1 MARLGTLLLC
11 AALAG
16 ACSPDGGGGRPG
28 RDAGIVGRDGAIP
41 GRDGSLPTGPCIPP
55 GSAADCG
62 TDREAALRN
71 SDSDRDGLSDYE
83 EFCTYST
90 DACSIDSDGDG
101 ITDLGEV
108 RGSMTDPL
116 DPSSTIPADDFF
128 IVLPFNG
135 PDRPLRTLAFGT
147 SINRADVYFLIDTTG
162 SMGDPIANVRTSL
175 TTIAAALAERI
186 PDVQM
191 GVGQFKDLPF
201 SPYGDDGSFL
211 GSADTAYENMQIITG
226 NVPSVQSALGGLV
239 ASGGADLPESHVVA
253 LFHTA
258 LTMGARY
265 SHSGGAWTLPP
276 ADCPAIP
283 DDPAPRIG
291 YPCFRPG
298 ALPIV
303 VMVTDIDMH
312 NGPGNAHPYAGVSP
326 TPPSFD
332 IAMSA
337 VNSIGARFI
346 GVAVDG
352 TGGDVARARAHLEA
366 AARATGTIDSATGQP
381 LVLNASGGAV
391 SESIIDAIGT
401 LVGGVVQ
408 DVSTRLANVPGNPGD
423 TDATRFIKR
432 VTPVEGYREGIPGAG
447 YASKDET
454 TFYQVIPG
462 TRVEFEVEFYN
473 DFRVPE
479 TEAAEIHRARII
491 VIGNGVAELDARE
504 VYIIVPPDGGVILI

>member
-71 SDSDRDGLSDYE
+71 SDSDRDGLTDYE
-83 EFCTYST
+83 EFCVYST

-162 SMGDPIANVRTSL
+162 SMGTPIANVTSSL
-175 TTIAAALAERI
+175 TTIASALAERI

-191 GVGQFKDLPF
+191 GVGQFRDFPF
-201 SPYGDDGSFL
+201 GSGFGAY
-211 GSADTAYENMQIITG
+211 GSAGDMPYQNMQNIT
-226 NVPSVQSALGGLV
+226 NDVSAVQSALGRLS
-239 ASGGADLPESHVVA
+239 AAGGADGPESHVAA
-253 LFHTA
+253 LFHA
-258 LTMGARY
+258 SLTMGATY
-265 SHSGGAWTLPP
+265 TSSGSSWTLPP
-276 ADCPAIP
+276 ANCPAIP

-291 YPCFRPG
+291 YPCFRAG
-298 ALPIV
+298 ALPIY
-303 VMVTDIDMH
+303 VMVTDINMH
-312 NGPGNAHPYAGVSP
+312 DGPGGTQPYAGISP
-326 TPPSFD
+326 RPPIFD
-332 IAMSA
+332 VAMAA
-337 VNSIGARFI
+337 VTSIGARFV

-352 TGGDVARARAHLEA
+352 GGRADMEEVARR
-366 AARATGTIDSATGQP
+366 TGTVDMAGAP